1 MLQQLGYGG
10 KSIYITQQDIGV
22 PQNLRD
28 PGYMA
33 ALVNLI
39 EAWNAC
45 VTKKIKAIFVIWWK
59 RINRYQP
66 NAQYTKIMFCL
77 FDLSISV
84 SRSIEK

>member
-45 VTKKIKAIFVIWWK
+45 VTKKIKAIFVI
-59 RINRYQP
+59 
-66 NAQYTKIMFCL
+66 C
-77 FDLSISV
+77 
-84 SRSIEK
+84 